1 MVDVSPVGAELPV
14 QVDGVDEF
22 TEPDEMISW
31 VDVFRTA
38 DLGEPIPYRNGPL
51 TEEIDE
57 VLGETTRRLAI
68 ISPDLRPEHLQAVT
82 CISDDAVYERARI
95 FKKAGFWS
103 IPNFQRIG
111 TDHRKALAMI
121 GVRHAMRN
129 PEEGIEFGALE
140 TPPFYGK
147 TSSSKCALF
156 CFQMI
161 ANSILPE
168 EAAVRD
174 ATLMHAIMQ
183 TSTKQ
188 RVSGTHKVEFD
199 MYAHALMTDQV
210 SAVSGMDTEYI
221 QIRGATLGLIRKIA
235 MGMRERRPEAKVHC
249 TVPLQSDSF
258 DDFWHQVVITA
269 ATSDGVWVHD
279 PGGNFARADKLVDP
293 VKFYKRWS
301 TCLNIAHIFISA
313 PKQ

>member
-22 TEPDEMISW
+22 TEPDETISW

-51 TEEIDE
+51 SEEIDE
-57 VLGETTRRLAI
+57 VLGETTHRLAI
-68 ISPDLRPEHLQAVT
+68 ISPDLRPEHLQAAAY
-82 CISDDAVYERARI
+82 ISDEAMSERSRWFEA
-95 FKKAGFWS
+95 ADFWS
-103 IPNFQRIG
+103 ISCFKRLSNDYRA
-111 TDHRKALAMI
+111 ALATTGI
-121 GVRHAMRN
+121 RHAMHHPDER
-129 PEEGIEFGALE
+129 IEPVALE
-140 TPPFYGK
+140 RPSFYGANN
-147 TSSSKCALF
+147 SSKCALF

-161 ANSILPE
+161 ANDILPE
-168 EAAVRD
+168 AASVDDR
-174 ATLMHAIMQ
+174 TLMHAVLQ
-183 TSTKQ
+183 TGPKFRKPDS
-188 RVSGTHKVEFD
+188 HKVDFD
-199 MYAHALMTDQV
+199 LYAHALMTDQV
-210 SAVSGMDTEYI
+210 SAVSGMDTEYL

-235 MGMRERRPEAKVHC
+235 MGIRERRPEAKVHC